1 MTAKLTKDLSDALH
15 ENLNDRLSV
24 VDPTN
29 NRLYVLIEASTL
41 AELERQDTHRAIQAG
56 LNSMESG
63 GGQPLNQAMAELRAE
78 FDTQDGE

>member
-1 MTAKLTKDLSDALH
+1 MIPKLTKDLSYALH
-15 ENLNDRLSV
+15 ANRNDRLPV

-29 NRLYVLIEASTL
+29 NRLYVPIEASTL

-78 FDTQDGE
+78 FDTRGGE